1 LFALPWNLIVG
12 FQING
17 LLYGFDV
24 GVASFGIFVGL
35 TSMLLQQG
43 SVHFGNVGSV
53 GL

>member
-1 LFALPWNLIVG
+1 LFALPWNLIG
-12 FQING
+12 FQINS
-17 LLYGFDV
+17 LLYGFGV

-35 TSMLLQQG
+35 PSMLLQQG